1 MEGRLSF
8 NDLISLF
15 SEYCKRDPDHPY
27 NQYISS
33 VIAGNSQSQFSANGG
48 IFHVI
53 LHEFR
58 RDFDRLLL
66 GFLQHL
72 DILGDEALWFLFELD
87 LLNRPHVYSN
97 TPITNG
103 EGMLNHVQIIS
114 KDTDGLLVRIPAE
127 HAKLAPE
134 LLGIEGAADT
144 RFRVTYRSHEG
155 QTQMPFME
163 NKPYEDNLSY
173 CEAKLHKMAS
183 ILPVWAVATSSVARF
198 RRPLPVMMP

>member
-8 NDLISLF
+8 KDLISSF
-15 SEYCKRDPDHPY
+15 SAYYKRVPAHPY
-27 NQYISS
+27 TEYIMS
-33 VIAGNSQSQFSANGG
+33 VIAGNSQSQFRANGG

-53 LHEFR
+53 LHQSR
-58 RDFDRLLL
+58 TDFDWLLL

-72 DILGDEALWFLFELD
+72 GVLRNEVLQFLFELD

-103 EGMLNHVQIIS
+103 EGMLNRVQITS
-114 KDTDGLLVRIPAE
+114 KETDGLLVRIPAE
-127 HAKLAPE
+127 HAKLASE
-134 LLGIEGAADT
+134 LLGIEGAAGT
-144 RFRVTYRSHEG
+144 RLRVTYRAHEG

-173 CEAKLHKMAS
+173 CEAKLHKMGS
-183 ILPVWAVATSSVARF
+183 ILPVWAGATCSIPPF
-198 RRPLPVMMP
+198 RRGR